1 MNRNTDYENGIQTAR
16 SLINMK
22 SELSDVLESRERRV
36 FLQSELTGKFHTPV
50 ISFTLNI
57 PGPVKVLPLV
67 PEAFFN
73 GISLILAALADHD
86 FTVLSEQLVLE
97 KTGLEALFPVDG
109 SAGDLKTLMTA
120 IEDGSRLGRL
130 FDIDVIRP
138 DGTKVSREETGLPP
152 RKCLLCGE
160 PAHAC
165 SRSRRHSV
173 DELAAEIG
181 RILEDRF
188 GRI

>member
-1 MNRNTDYENGIQTAR
+1 MNRNMDYENGLQIAR
-16 SLINMK
+16 GLINMK
-22 SELSDVLESRERRV
+22 SELSDVLEARERRV
-36 FLQSELTGKFHTPV
+36 FLQSELTGRFHTPV

-67 PEAFFN
+67 PEAFFD
-73 GISLILAALADHD
+73 GVSLILAALSDHN
-86 FTVLSEQLVLE
+86 FKALSEQLVLE
-97 KTGLEALFPVDG
+97 KTGLEALISVDG
-109 SAGDLKTLMTA
+109 SAGDLKALMTA
-120 IEDGSRLGRL
+120 IEDSSRLGRL

-138 DGTKVSREETGLPP
+138 CGTKVSREETGLSP

-173 DELAAEIG
+173 DELVTEIS

-188 GRI
+188 G